1 MDGNIFYSFIIQFE
15 NQFFDMHSIK
25 LEIIGNILRLLIG
38 NNLMDV
44 YCINVILC
52 NVPCSKNKNGL

>member
-15 NQFFDMHSIK
+15 NHFDMHSIK

-38 NNLMDV
+38 NTLMDV

-52 NVPCSKNKNGL
+52 NVPCSKNKNEL